1 MIQMRIQDGERGLD
15 MQNMPSQKRSRGERL
30 LERLR
35 LFVWPLLIIGVLAYC
50 LCARYYESQTG
61 FVARNGQ
68 LLNVVAARGQSI
80 TLGLRVDD
88 ALGYWASEQ
97 GLTLNLKG
105 GEAPLTFVGP
115 KARDW
120 SDTITLTTICNPLC
134 PPNNGPAYLFIQ
146 GTITI
151 PSSIGGPEEQVLSA
165 TLSGLIT
172 YPSSDGIAFTEN
184 SLQVTVPVQL
194 HLEPSGSL
202 AWSSG
207 LILFDFSAGLL
218 LLICVGLILLAV
230 AHLRYALVRERTAA
244 RLGMT
249 GRSRQEGKQIF
260 RAVRHVA
267 GRLIVGLIPTALCAG
282 VLFGL
287 LLATTSLPDS
297 PQPDLL
303 FPLNLLIPGLFGLSI
318 LLGMQAL
325 LSGAEQD
332 RRERL
337 ERRRAQTFS

>member
-1 MIQMRIQDGERGLD
+1 
-15 MQNMPSQKRSRGERL
+15 MQNMPSQKLSRGEHL
-30 LERLR
+30 LQRLR
-35 LFVWPLLIIGVLAYC
+35 LFVLPSLIIGVLAYC

-80 TLGLRVDD
+80 TLGLRVDN

-97 GLTLNLKG
+97 GLTLNFKG

-120 SDTITLTTICNPLC
+120 SDTITRTTICNPLC
-134 PPNNGPAYLFIQ
+134 PTNNGPAYLFIQ
-146 GTITI
+146 STITV
-151 PSSIGGPEEQVLSA
+151 PSSIGGPEERVLPA
-165 TLSGLIT
+165 TLSGFIT
-172 YPSSDGIAFTEN
+172 YPTTNGITFTES
-184 SLQVTVPVQL
+184 SLQVNVPVQL

-207 LILFDFSAGLL
+207 LIFFDLSVGFL
-218 LLICVGLILLAV
+218 LLICVGLVLLAG

-244 RLGMT
+244 QLRMT
-249 GRSRQEGKQIF
+249 GGSRQEGKHIF
-260 RAVRHVA
+260 RAAIRVA
-267 GRLIVGLIPTALCAG
+267 GNLIAGLIPAALCAG
-282 VLFGL
+282 LLCGLFI
-287 LLATTSLPDS
+287 ATTSLPDI

-325 LSGAEQD
+325 LSSAEQD
-332 RRERL
+332 RRKRL
-337 ERRRAQTFS
+337 ERRRARAFS